1 MPRSPLYYLFRVI
14 NLAKKIQPEIQKAK
28 KTGKAPNTRRLLKRI
43 ETFELREILLLK
55 QLTGSEK
62 LAEEAGIIYNL
73 TKEALKDIKE
83 KKFDKAEEIV
93 KRIIQLEGAVF
104 EQLKVL
110 EKNIKENQGE
120 IGDLHQREIEFQNNL
135 ADIRSKMGFR
145 ERLLGGFFGGNKT
158 LVEEAKTIK
167 EDLALFEENI
177 KKLNQGQKINEDQII
192 NIIKLYSEQH
202 DPNFKQLKEYLARI
216 TGLRKEA
223 YNLIVSI
230 ENAVSEFKHA
240 EFQEMMNI
248 PGRRQSPF
256 SVLSKFDAQGS
267 LDEVKAEAKNFQKK
281 LEKYNSYMKKNPSKR
296 VLAAPKQSLR
306 GLDALA
312 NIVFDQNIFITLLT
326 WKDIY
331 SAIKELQSF
340 LRDVKELKKKI
351 DQEYKKALNN
361 YQRYVTNTRKA
372 LAA

>member
-14 NLAKKIQPEIQKAK
+14 NLAKKVQPEIQKAR
-28 KTGKAPNTRRLLKRI
+28 KTGKAPNTVRLLKRI

-55 QLTGSEK
+55 KLTGSEK

-73 TKEALKDIKE
+73 TKEALKDIQE

-93 KRIIQLEGAVF
+93 KRIIQLEGAIF

-120 IGDLHQREIEFQNNL
+120 IGEFHQREAEFQNNL
-135 ADIRSKMGFR
+135 AEIRSKMGFR
-145 ERLLGGFFGGNKT
+145 ERFLGGFFGGNKN
-158 LVEEAKTIK
+158 LIEEARTLK

-216 TGLRKEA
+216 SHLRKEA
-223 YNLIVSI
+223 YNLIASVEHAI
-230 ENAVSEFKHA
+230 SEFKHA
-240 EFQEMMNI
+240 EFQEMINI

-256 SVLSKFDAQGS
+256 SALSKFNAQGS
-267 LDEVKAEAKNFQKK
+267 LDEVKAEAKNFQKE
-281 LEKYNSYMKKNPSKR
+281 LDKYNQYMKKNPSKKS
-296 VLAAPKQSLR
+296 LAAPKESLK

-326 WKDIY
+326 WRDIY
-331 SAIKELQSF
+331 SATKELQSF
-340 LRDVKELKKKI
+340 LREIKNLKKKI
-351 DQEYKKALNN
+351 DQEYKKVLDN
-361 YQRYVTNTRKA
+361 YQRYVSNTRKA
-372 LAA
+372 LSA